1 MTPYGDRRRKGEYQ
15 VGSIRTT
22 KNQSTVHDP
31 ETGGTKV
38 QETPVKTPDPVSD
51 TPDPAELTLKELQ
64 QQADALGLPTYGTKA
79 DIADRIA
86 NAS

>member
-15 VGSIRTT
+15 MGTIKTT

-64 QQADALGLPTYGTKA
+64 AQAEKLGLPTYGTKA
-79 DIADRIA
+79 DLAERIGA
-86 NAS
+86 A